1 MTVTMGGTG
10 ARAKYSKLVMIIC
23 LHLENFMVK
32 ITDESVCQVNVVIF
46 MNTWIII
53 GQDDIV

>member
-1 MTVTMGGTG
+1 MGGTG